1 MAQVLKEE
9 VQKRIVEAALVVFA
23 KKGYPAATIGEIASA
38 AGISTGNV
46 YRYYENKEALFED
59 AVDEAFVARFSA
71 LLKQRATALAGIEDV
86 RQLGPDAAWFAASEE
101 LMRFTIDNRLR
112 LVILL
117 GRAEGTRWASF
128 AVDTAQELVRLAIAH
143 FRSVTPGVPGIKVS
157 ETMRFAL
164 QRIYECLVA
173 TNARIL
179 AEYEDEAR
187 IREAVASY
195 SRYHLAGLR
204 ELFAGQRGQ
213 RGQHGQHGQHD

>member
-9 VQKRIVEAALVVFA
+9 VQKRIVDAALAVFA
-23 KKGYPAATIGEIASA
+23 MKGYAAATIGEIAAA

-59 AVDEAFVARFSA
+59 AVDETFVRRFSA
-71 LLKQRATALAGIEDV
+71 LVSQRVTTLAGVEDV
-86 RQLGPDAAWFAASEE
+86 RRLGPEAPWFTASEE
-101 LMRFTIDNRLR
+101 LMRFTVENRLR

-117 GRAEGTRWASF
+117 GRAGGTRWASF
-128 AVDTAQELVRLAIAH
+128 AGDLAEELVRLAVAH
-143 FRSVTPGVPGIKVS
+143 FRSVRPGLEVS
-157 ETMRFAL
+157 DTTRFAL
-164 QRIYECLVA
+164 QRIYASLIE
-173 TNARIL
+173 TSARIL

-204 ELFAGQRGQ
+204 ELFATPS
-213 RGQHGQHGQHD
+213 

>member
-9 VQKRIVEAALVVFA
+9 VQKRIVDAALCVFA
-23 KKGYPAATIGEIASA
+23 KKGYAAATIGEIAKV

-59 AVDEAFVARFSA
+59 AVDEPFVRRFSA
-71 LLKQRATALAGIEDV
+71 LLNKRVGALAGVEDV
-86 RQLGPDAAWFAASEE
+86 SRLPPDAPWFAASEE

-117 GRAEGTRWASF
+117 GRAEGTRWESF
-128 AVDTAQELVRLAIAH
+128 ARETAHELVRLAVAH
-143 FRSVTPGVPGIKVS
+143 FRSVRPGLKVP
-157 ETMRFAL
+157 ETTRFAL
-164 QRIYECLVA
+164 QRIYESLIE

-179 AEYEDEAR
+179 AEYEDEVR
-187 IREAVASY
+187 IREAVATY

-204 ELFAGQRGQ
+204 ELFAGEIRSA
-213 RGQHGQHGQHD
+213 

>member
-9 VQKRIVEAALVVFA
+9 VQKRIVEAALAVFA
-23 KKGYPAATIGEIASA
+23 MKGYAAATIGEIAAA

-59 AVDEAFVARFSA
+59 AVDETFVRRFSA
-71 LLKQRATALAGIEDV
+71 LVSQRVTTLAGVEDV
-86 RQLGPDAAWFAASEE
+86 RRLGPEAPWFTASEE
-101 LMRFTIDNRLR
+101 LMRFTVENRLR

-117 GRAEGTRWASF
+117 GRAGGTRWASF
-128 AVDTAQELVRLAIAH
+128 AGDLAEELVRLAVAH
-143 FRSVTPGVPGIKVS
+143 FRSVRPGLEVS
-157 ETMRFAL
+157 DTTRFAL
-164 QRIYECLVA
+164 QRIYASLIE
-173 TNARIL
+173 TSARIL

-204 ELFAGQRGQ
+204 ELFATPS
-213 RGQHGQHGQHD
+213 